1 MSNRPTHNKI
11 AKLVVP
17 DVPIFAIDK
26 VNKDVDR
33 VDMLKKYGRYHRA
46 HWGHNMSAKAPDS
59 LAITKGDPKLEKV
72 RKVHILVDT
81 DPQIKRM
88 VKRMEIKEQLRKL
101 RSGR

>member
-11 AKLVVP
+11 ARMVVGN
-17 DVPIFAIDK
+17 VPLSVIDQ

-46 HWGHNMSAKAPDS
+46 HWGHDMRADAPDS
-59 LAITKGDPKLEKV
+59 LAITKGNPKLEKI

-81 DPQIKRM
+81 DPVIKRM
-88 VKRMEIKEQLRKL
+88 VKRMEIREQLKHL
-101 RSGR
+101 GGK